1 MNARQ
6 ALAER
11 GDRSGK
17 CLPDDER
24 DIMVKQA
31 VTRLF
36 DPKRAKSEE
45 EKTRTLRLRDA
56 TLKAAAERAATKA
69 VEREVQRIATERKAS
84 LEERYGPQPNS
95 HDLASAMNR
104 LAESNEKQTAVLEAL
119 AKALTSGGKK

>member
-17 CLPDDER
+17 CLPAEER

-36 DPKRAKSEE
+36 DPKRATSEE

-69 VEREVQRIATERKAS
+69 VEQEVQRIATERKAS
-84 LEERYGPQPNS
+84 FEERYGPQPQGNE
-95 HDLASAMNR
+95 LAKAIEN
-104 LAESNEKQTAVLEAL
+104 QTAVLQAL
-119 AKALTSGGKK
+119 VEKLTNGGKK